1 MKAGH
6 DFKLLLRIARY
17 ARPYRV
23 VFVSSILL
31 TLLVAALGP
40 LRPWLVQYIIDHP
53 IAEGNLKSLI
63 QFTVFLLILQVLQA
77 ITQYFQQYYTGLAGQ
92 LVIRDLRKQLFCKLI
107 SFRMRFFD
115 KTPVGIFITR
125 LVNDM
130 ETIADIFSEGLIII
144 IGDLIQ
150 IAVIIAFMFYMDAK
164 LAIISLSTLPLLMI
178 ATNIFRR
185 GIRST
190 FHEVRNAVAK
200 LNTFVQEHITGMS
213 IVQIF
218 GKEKEEKEKFESIN
232 RYHLKANIRSIWY
245 YSIFFPVVEVLSA
258 VSIALVVWQG
268 TGDVLRGTAG
278 FGTVVAFIM
287 YINLLFRPIREL
299 ADKFNTLQMG
309 VVSTERVFKLMD
321 EQEEETNTG
330 SLKPEKFQG
339 EIEFRNVWF
348 AYKDDEWV
356 LRDVSFTVSAGTTLA
371 IVGATGSGKTTII
384 SLICRFYQPRKG
396 EILIDG
402 VNINEYELHALRNR
416 LGLVLQDVFLFSGSV
431 FDNISLYE
439 PYITAEKVREAAIVT
454 GAHAFIEKLPGG
466 YDFNAHERGV
476 LLSTGQRQLIS
487 FARAYAFQPDIIILD
502 EATSSIDS
510 ASEEQIIKATQQL
523 SAGRSAIIIA
533 HRLSTIRNAHAVL
546 VMEKGKVAE
555 FGTAAELLKKDG
567 LFGILYRSQF
577 GVIAEGH

>member
-1 MKAGH
+1 MKAGK
-6 DFKLLLRIARY
+6 DFRLLFRIAKY

-23 VFVSSILL
+23 IFFSSIIL

-53 IAEGNLKSLI
+53 IAEGNMKDLI
-63 QFTVFLLILQVLQA
+63 HFTVFLLILQVMQA

-92 LVIRDLRKQLFCKLI
+92 LVIRDLRKELFQKLI

-130 ETIADIFSEGLIII
+130 ETIADIFSEGLITI

-150 IAVIIAFMFYMDAK
+150 IAVIIAFMFYIDAK
-164 LAIISLSTLPLLMI
+164 LALISLSTLPVLMV

-185 GIRST
+185 GIRSA
-190 FHEVRNAVAK
+190 FNEVRNAVAK

-218 GKEKEEKEKFESIN
+218 GKEKDEMERFENIN
-232 RYHLKANIRSIWY
+232 RHHLKANIRSIWY
-245 YSIFFPVVEVLSA
+245 YSIFFPVVEILSA

-268 TGDVLRGTAG
+268 TGDVLKGVTG
-278 FGTVVAFIM
+278 FGTIVAFIM

-321 EQEEETNTG
+321 EREDETNTG
-330 SLKPEKFQG
+330 TIKPEKFHG
-339 EIEFRNVWF
+339 KIEFRNVWF
-348 AYKDDEWV
+348 AYKDEEWV
-356 LRDVSFTVSAGTTLA
+356 LRDVNFTVPAGTSLA

-384 SLICRFYQPRKG
+384 SLLCRFYQPQKG

-431 FDNISLYE
+431 YDNISLYQ
-439 PYITAEKVREAAIVT
+439 PHITAERVREAAAVT
-454 GAHAFIEKLPGG
+454 GADVFIEKLPGG
-466 YDFNAHERGV
+466 YDFNVHERGV

-510 ASEEQIIKATQQL
+510 ASEEQIIRATQQL
-523 SAGRSAIIIA
+523 STGRTAIIIA

-555 FGTAAELLKKDG
+555 HGTAVELLKKEG
-567 LFGILYRSQF
+567 LFSILYRSQF
-577 GVIAEGH
+577 GVMAEGH